1 MRPQC
6 LTFENAAT
14 LNSMRGSSLNIS
26 GRPLMTSPTYESDWV
41 ETENANV
48 DNEIRIMF
56 KKGDD
61 LRQDKLTLQL
71 LAVIDRVWKDAGNT
85 L

>member
-6 LTFENAAT
+6 LTFENAAN
-14 LNSMRGSSLNIS
+14 LRNMRGSSLNIS
-26 GRPLMTSPTYESDWV
+26 GRSMFSKSTSECDWM
-41 ETENANV
+41 EPENSNV
-48 DNEIRIMF
+48 VNDIRIMF

-71 LAVIDRVWKDAGNT
+71 LAVIDRVWKEAGNT
-85 L
+85 

>member
-6 LTFENAAT
+6 LTFENSAT
-14 LNSMRGSSLNIS
+14 LRNMRGSSLNIS
-26 GRPLMTSPTYESDWV
+26 GRSLLSSSTYECDWMEPDNSNV
-41 ETENANV
+41 AN
-48 DNEIRIMF
+48 DIRIMF

-71 LAVIDRVWKDAGNT
+71 LAVIDRVWKEAGNK
-85 L
+85 